1 MFNGAGGGAGTF
13 AIQIARTFGANVT
26 AVDSS
31 EKLDMLSSLG
41 AEHVIDYTKED
52 FTKTGRRYD
61 LIIDVKSYRS
71 VFDYRRALGLTF
83 T

>member
-31 EKLDMLSSLG
+31 EKLDMLNSLG